1 MSADQGHGL
10 TIGQAADVLGISE
23 NAVRQRIKRGSLEAA
38 KVDGIWRVVV
48 GDHEADYQA
57 TSRSDYQA
65 DYEPT
70 TSQPAI
76 NPAALAQL
84 EAIRDQWLQP
94 LVTQIREL
102 ERDVGRLAAERD
114 QVTRERD
121 ELRET
126 KATQTAG
133 AAFAAPHPD
142 DAGESIAV
150 TAANAAAVRRPW
162 WKFWEL

>member
-1 MSADQGHGL
+1 MSTDQGHGL

-38 KVDGIWRVVV
+38 KVDGIWRVVA

-57 TSRSDYQA
+57 TGRSDYQA
-65 DYEPT
+65 DHEPT

-102 ERDVGRLAAERD
+102 ERDVGRLTAERD
-114 QVTRERD
+114 HAIHERD
-121 ELRET
+121 ELKGADISREISAKPSST
-126 KATQTAG
+126 VTETAT
-133 AAFAAPHPD
+133 PL
-142 DAGESIAV
+142 
-150 TAANAAAVRRPW
+150 RRPW
-162 WKFWEL
+162 WKFWET